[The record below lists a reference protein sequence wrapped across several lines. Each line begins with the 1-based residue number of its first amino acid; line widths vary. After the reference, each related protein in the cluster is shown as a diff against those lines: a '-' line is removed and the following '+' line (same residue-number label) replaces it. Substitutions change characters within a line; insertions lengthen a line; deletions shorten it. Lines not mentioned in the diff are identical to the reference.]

1 MSLRTLAC
9 SAAILLGLIP
19 ALADAQLVP
28 GTGTLLSNAC
38 DDFEDENWNFTYNLP
53 KASSNIDKT
62 VRHPAGFSANYKWHE
77 STYRGTPDF
86 VKRVETPAG
95 GIPGSKGALAI
106 QTLNSGIPGQLS
118 GKFQQDDLIAGVA
131 QTIGYL
137 PVNRSPSFV
146 VRVYMPPFEQWEKRT
161 GSQFGFRTDCQTT
174 INNPAASSGF
184 GRLRRNS
191 TPAKKLENYWPG
203 FFVQFNR
210 KADGY
215 QEDHAILLLRS
226 GSRGEDVPGP
236 KITQPGWWTLGMSFT
251 PDGQVHY
258 YAHPGVEDL
267 KASDHLYSSF
277 PYSYRC
283 EQVNT
288 FFFNIVNMDDG
299 KTWSTRFIVDD
310 PKIYSVR

>member
-1 MSLRTLAC
+1 MSLRKIACLWALTLGVA
-9 SAAILLGLIP
+9 P
-19 ALADAQLVP
+19 ALAQAQVVP
-28 GTGTLLSNAC
+28 GSGTLLVTAC
-38 DDFEDENWNFTYNLP
+38 DDFEDEKWNFTYNLP

-62 VRHPAGFSANYKWHE
+62 VRHPAGLSANYKWHE
-77 STYRGTPDF
+77 STYRGTPDH

-106 QTLNSGIPGQLS
+106 QTLNSGIPGQIS
-118 GKFQQDDLIAGVA
+118 NKFQQDDLIAGLA

-146 VRVYMPPFEQWEKRT
+146 VRVYMPPFDQWEKRT
-161 GSQFGFRTDCQTT
+161 GSHFGFRADCQTT
-174 INNPAASSGF
+174 IDNPKSSSGF
-184 GRLRRNS
+184 GRFRRS
-191 TPAKKLENYWPG
+191 EPSKKLENYWPG

-236 KITQPGWWTLGMSFT
+236 KITTPGWWTIGMSFT

-258 YAHPGVEDL
+258 YAKPGVDDL

-283 EQVNT
+283 QQVNT
-288 FFFNIVNMDDG
+288 YFFNIVNQDDG
-299 KTWSTRFIVDD
+299 KTWSTRFVVDD
-310 PKIYSVR
+310 PKIYAVQ

>member
-1 MSLRTLAC
+1 MSLRKIACLWALTLGVA
-9 SAAILLGLIP
+9 P
-19 ALADAQLVP
+19 ALAQAQVVP
-28 GTGTLLSNAC
+28 GSGTLLVTAC
-38 DDFEDENWNFTYNLP
+38 DDFEDEKWNFTYNLP

-62 VRHPAGFSANYKWHE
+62 VRHPAGLSANYKWHE
-77 STYRGTPDF
+77 STYRGTPDH

-106 QTLNSGIPGQLS
+106 QTLNSGIPGQIS
-118 GKFQQDDLIAGVA
+118 NKFQQDDLIAGLA

-161 GSQFGFRTDCQTT
+161 GSHFGFRADCQTT
-174 INNPAASSGF
+174 IDNPGSSGF
-184 GRLRRNS
+184 GRLRRS
-191 TPAKKLENYWPG
+191 TPSKKLENYWPG

-236 KITQPGWWTLGMSFT
+236 KITTPGWWTIGMSFT

-258 YAHPGVEDL
+258 YAKPGVDDL
-267 KASDHLYSSF
+267 KTSDHLYSSF

-283 EQVNT
+283 QQVNT
-288 FFFNIVNMDDG
+288 YFFNIVNQDDG

-310 PKIYSVR
+310 PKIYAVQ